1 MNNRKQ
7 ILKNMKKNKKEKNKV
22 EDENYINRFIT
33 YLFIFLLLLIV
44 GYLFIG
50 IFVNKTI
57 SFKKNKDKEEKE
69 EVQIDNST
77 ILAGEIFDQKEE
89 EYYVL
94 VYNPSDEQSIIKPWK
109 GLYEGKTDSLKV
121 YVVDSTEKLNGN
133 FIVDK
138 DSNKNASSY
147 EDLKIKEPTLIKIR
161 NNSISE
167 YTEGE
172 DAIKN
177 IFKK

>member
-1 MNNRKQ
+1 MNRKQ
-7 ILKNMKKNKKEKNKV
+7 ILKNMKKNKKEKNIV
-22 EDENYINRFIT
+22 EDGNYVNRFIT
-33 YLFIFLLLLIV
+33 YLFIFLLLLIA

-69 EVQIDNST
+69 EIKIDNST

-94 VYNPSDEQSIIKPWK
+94 IYNPSDEQSIIKPWK
-109 GLYEGKTDSLKV
+109 GLYEGKTDALKV
-121 YVVDSTEKLNGN
+121 YVVDSTERLNGN

-138 DSNKNASSY
+138 DSNKNATSY
-147 EDLKIKEPTLIKIR
+147 EELKIKEPTLIKVS
-161 NNSISE
+161 NKTISE
-167 YTEGE
+167 YIEGE